1 MPVNHTKDRLR
12 VDDPLETSSI
22 LGMRVV
28 AYARVSTADQAGEGV
43 SLAVQSKKLTAYTT
57 ATDLELVELVEDAGL
72 SAKTLERPGLQRALW
87 LLEQGQA
94 DGLLVL
100 KLDRLTRSVRD
111 LGELVETY
119 FGPSSRWALLSV
131 GDAIDT
137 RSAGG
142 RLVLNVLAS
151 VAQWEREII
160 GERTREALA
169 HLKTKGVRLGPPSL
183 GSVAS
188 ERSAVERVLELRRQG
203 LSLAAVAEVMQAE
216 GHPTKRGLRWAPE
229 TVRRVC
235 EREGLPCRGRVTR
248 VGTPLQPNQIARI
261 LKANVVDLK
270 LK

>member
-1 MPVNHTKDRLR
+1 MKISSNLGGSMPANHTKDRLR
-12 VDDPLETSSI
+12 VEGVPETSSSAA
-22 LGMRVV
+22 MRVV
-28 AYARVSTADQAGEGV
+28 AYARVSTADQASEGV
-43 SLAVQSKKLTAYTT
+43 SLAVQHTRLRAYAT

-72 SAKTLERPGLQRALW
+72 SGKTLQRPGLQHALG

-94 DGLLVL
+94 EGLLVL

-111 LGELVETY
+111 LGELVERY

-160 GERTREALA
+160 GERTREALT
-169 HLKTKGVRLGPPSL
+169 HLKSKGARLGPPSL
-183 GSVAS
+183 GSKKEEQPV
-188 ERSAVERVLELRRQG
+188 VKRVLELRASG
-203 LSLAAVAEVMQAE
+203 LSLAAVAATMQAE
-216 GHPTKRGLRWAPE
+216 GHPTKRGTRWASE

-235 EREGLPCRGRVTR
+235 ARG
-248 VGTPLQPNQIARI
+248 G
-261 LKANVVDLK
+261 K
-270 LK
+270 L